1 MVLGRRK
8 QPRVRGATPRVECQ
22 RKTETES
29 VMMVEGRPAPP
40 SDGNGR
46 RRQVASCRTALCS
59 PPTRSVERADGGG
72 LVAALQLD
80 RDADVTNR
88 LWGCFVGS
96 LTRLSQRIGS
106 SRLDA
111 TSNTTTQQTQVGRIY
126 SAGGRR
132 QRRPNI

>member
-1 MVLGRRK
+1 V
-8 QPRVRGATPRVECQ
+8 V
-22 RKTETES
+22 
-29 VMMVEGRPAPP
+29 
-40 SDGNGR
+40 
-46 RRQVASCRTALCS
+46 
-59 PPTRSVERADGGG
+59 

-126 SAGGRR
+126 SAGGATAAAAKYIVPTQIQKTAKLKRLE
-132 QRRPNI
+132 PFKNNLLAVYSILF